1 MHILS
6 TAGTKYLSQTTAKAK
21 NKYKLAITCKTTAPF
36 CLSNSVKK
44 SFGKSS
50 IAGWVQFIPIKI
62 KRNILLVR
70 TNVTGFKFRSD
81 RIQTDIHSFS
91 DSDSG
96 R

>member
-21 NKYKLAITCKTTAPF
+21 NKYKLAITCRTTAPF

-50 IAGWVQFIPIKI
+50 IAGWVQLIPMKMETFF
-62 KRNILLVR
+62 KLLLI
-70 TNVTGFKFRSD
+70 D
-81 RIQTDIHSFS
+81 SF
-91 DSDSG
+91 
-96 R
+96 